1 MSNVTVVRTKSELE
15 NAIERQDRTIAVQSA
30 SLADDIETIK
40 SASSAAILTAS
51 GAVGVF
57 VTNFWNPVGW
67 GSGVV
72 AAISG
77 GSLVSALVAIGLSA
91 TLLFAIY
98 NDYSINGRTE
108 VRLAGG
114 NSVKADLVLERR

>member
-15 NAIERQDRTIAVQSA
+15 NAIERQNRTIAVQSD
-30 SLADDIETIK
+30 SLATDIETIK

-51 GAVGVF
+51 
-57 VTNFWNPVGW
+57 
-67 GSGVV
+67 
-72 AAISG
+72 
-77 GSLVSALVAIGLSA
+77 VAIGLSA

-114 NSVKADLVLERR
+114 DLP